1 MIGDYD
7 LKIKV
12 RKVFEFLLDGDRIKV
27 SLKFRGCE
35 IIRFELGYIMMNK
48 FYELVE
54 VVVEKIKEFEIIG
67 ECFFDMYF

>member
-1 MIGDYD
+1 MIGDHD

-27 SLKFRGCE
+27 SLKFRGRE
-35 IIRFELGYIMMNK
+35 IIRLELGYIMMNK

-67 ECFFDMYF
+67 ERFFDMYF